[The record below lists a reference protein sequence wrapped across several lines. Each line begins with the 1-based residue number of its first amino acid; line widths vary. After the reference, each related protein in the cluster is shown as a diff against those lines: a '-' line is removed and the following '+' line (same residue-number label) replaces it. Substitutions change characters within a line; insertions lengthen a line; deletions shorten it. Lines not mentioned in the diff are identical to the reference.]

1 MDFEKQTQ
9 EDLHKYL
16 VSVDRVDKILPQ
28 TPDIEELWPAILEAY
43 LPDGVRE
50 FQDYPTVSLG
60 WIMFVG
66 MAVAK
71 YWDTDWE
78 KYQKEGG
85 KKIYEDLRDEKGF
98 DNLDDHILETVLG
111 VDKEEAEN
119 ISKVVG
125 ECAARTLSALHRA
138 QFEPGTEQAAQAYV
152 GALKALYIM
161 GAAMELNALGYHM
174 TPMGGSMN

>member
-66 MAVAK
+66 MAFAK

-78 KYQKEGG
+78 KYANVSGEAM
-85 KKIYEDLRDEKGF
+85 YTDLRDSKGY
-98 DNLDDHILETVLG
+98 DNLDDVVLYEVLG
-111 VDKEEAEN
+111 LDKEEGE
-119 ISKVVG
+119 KVSEIVG
-125 ECAARTLSALHRA
+125 ECAARTLSAIQHSGI
-138 QFEPGTEQAAQAYV
+138 EPGTEMAVEAYR
-152 GALKALYIM
+152 GALHALYIM
-161 GAAMELNALGYHM
+161 GMAMVLNALGYHM
-174 TPMGGSMN
+174 QMLG